1 MKTIINKNTGQVLY
15 CSLSDVDLAENEIA
29 IDNLLTET
37 MVAPY
42 WNFKDK
48 VFYDNANQTQ
58 IDDSIKALVPNEV
71 ERWKIVAI
79 LQLTNNY
86 QNIVDAI
93 NQLEEPTKT
102 IALTH
107 LENGESVVRTSQT
120 VLFIQSVLQM
130 TDEQVDEIFINANNI
145 NL

>member
-1 MKTIINKNTGQVLY
+1 M
-15 CSLSDVDLAENEIA
+15 
-29 IDNLLTET
+29 
-37 MVAPY
+37 
-42 WNFKDK
+42 
-48 VFYDNANQTQ
+48 
-58 IDDSIKALVPNEV
+58 
-71 ERWKIVAI
+71 
-79 LQLTNNY
+79 QLTNNY

>member
-1 MKTIINKNTGQVLY
+1 MITIVDKNSGEVLR
-15 CSLSDVDLAENEIA
+15 CMFDQG
-29 IDNLLTET
+29 NLLTEN
-37 MVAPY
+37 MIAPF
-42 WNFKDK
+42 WSFKDK

-58 IDDSIKALVPNEV
+58 IDDSFKASVPV
-71 ERWKIVAI
+71 EIQRWKIVAI
-79 LQLTNNY
+79 LQLM
-86 QNIVDAI
+86 NIYDSIIIAI
-93 NQLEEPTKT
+93 NELQEPTKT

-107 LENGESVVRTSQT
+107 LENGESVVRNSQT

>member
-1 MKTIINKNTGQVLY
+1 MITIINKNTGEVLRA
-15 CSLSDVDLAENEIA
+15 VFEVVELAPNEIA
-29 IDNLLTET
+29 IDALVTEY
-37 MVAPY
+37 MVSAY
-42 WNFKDK
+42 WDFVKRL
-48 VFYDNANQTQ
+48 FYDNANQTQ
-58 IDDSIKALVPNEV
+58 IDDSIKAQVPNEV

-86 QNIVDAI
+86 ENIVTAI
-93 NQLEEPTKT
+93 NELQEPTKT

-107 LENGESVVRTSQT
+107 LENGESVVRNSQT